1 MRNIYFTREPA
12 CTYDIMFLF
21 ELYFNKDYC
30 LNNFIN
36 FQKAAQ
42 DTEFYETLLF
52 ELGDV
57 PEELRLFFHIRKD
70 GKCFMIQMYFDRYE
84 AILNTSYSLGTV
96 QEALL
101 NIPELTE
108 QILEFYFPERKE
120 QREPTLT
127 QLSAWIRKSSY
138 DAAVKSSL
146 YAFFIEPVLMAQML
160 SRELT
165 DKAEVVAR
173 RAQKG
178 PVFYRD
184 LEKQFDLEALE
195 ELLRD
200 CKKQQ
205 ECHLDFFDNV
215 DISFALLNKNNVN
228 IIFYEQR
235 ALLIL
240 GYDYLDRMRELCS
253 RVQLPTLDV
262 FCDALAEKNR
272 LRILDYMVE
281 HEEATIQDLE
291 RAMGLS
297 GTNAYYHLTILIK
310 ANVVRTRNQGRL
322 VIYSLN
328 REYFDTVGT
337 LLHKYQSK
345 GE

>member
-70 GKCFMIQMYFDRYE
+70 GICFMTQMYFDRYE

-184 LEKQFDLEALE
+184 LEKQFDYEKLT
-195 ELLRD
+195 ELLRSY
-200 CKKQQ
+200 KIKQGNI
-205 ECHLDFFDNV
+205 DTFDNIDV
-215 DISFALLNKNNVN
+215 SFCLIQKNSVMAVFYDQRLL
-228 IIFYEQR
+228 
-235 ALLIL
+235 LML
-240 GYDYLDRMRELCS
+240 GYDYLDMMQDLCS